1 MIKKINDV
9 LDVAITYKNDK
20 HDIEA
25 SALIQDQL
33 FDGIFAD
40 EIRTGPDGE
49 EYAFEIIP
57 MLRDGF
63 NDFIINTPGKLKY
76 RNVTEEENIGRLNY
90 RKDDYIDYID
100 GDIESSIFY
109 DNDDRKN
116 DINQATRDPN
126 LVMYQDDHEQYD
138 LNGSQV
144 KPGGEDRTSWP
155 TTLISDKSRVYKG
168 GSWKDRAFWLVS
180 SSRRYLDEDQST
192 DAIGFRCAM
201 DRVGSPVGLNYGR
214 KKEKKK

>member
-1 MIKKINDV
+1 M
-9 LDVAITYKNDK
+9 
-20 HDIEA
+20 
-25 SALIQDQL
+25 

-40 EIRTGPDGE
+40 EIREGPDGE
-49 EYAFEIIP
+49 EYAFEIIS

-63 NDFIINTPGKLKY
+63 NEFILNSPGKLKY

-109 DNDDRKN
+109 DNEVRKEG
-116 DINQATRDPN
+116 INEAQRDPN
-126 LVMYQDDHEQYD
+126 LVMYQNEFEEFS
-138 LNGSQV
+138 LTGERV
-144 KPGGEDRTSWP
+144 LPGGDERTSWP

-168 GSWKDRAFWLVS
+168 GSWKDRAYWLVAS
-180 SSRRYLDEDQST
+180 NRRFLDEDQST

-201 DRVGSPVGLNYGR
+201 DRVGSPTGFNYGR
-214 KKEKKK
+214 KKKKKK

>member
-1 MIKKINDV
+1 
-9 LDVAITYKNDK
+9 
-20 HDIEA
+20 
-25 SALIQDQL
+25 
-33 FDGIFAD
+33 
-40 EIRTGPDGE
+40 
-49 EYAFEIIP
+49 

-63 NDFIINTPGKLKY
+63 NDFIIDTPGKLKY

-90 RKDDYIDYID
+90 RKDDYIDYLD

-116 DINQATRDPN
+116 NINQATRDAS
-126 LVMYQDDHEQYD
+126 LVMYQDQHEQYGLD
-138 LNGSQV
+138 GVQV

-168 GSWKDRAFWLVS
+168 GSWKDRAYWLVAS
-180 SSRRYLDEDQST
+180 NRRYLDEDKST

-201 DRVGSPVGLNYGR
+201 DRVGSPTGHNYGR
-214 KKEKKK
+214 QKKKKK